1 MAPNIDK
8 LIAARRAKPL
18 LPLWGRFWVNVDM
31 RAGLTGCW
39 IWRGTL
45 STNHRRKKG
54 ARGTIQEAGRGSRLL
69 KAHRLALCFAGAGLE
84 EYDRPEVAAHRCGN
98 PLCCNSYSH
107 LYWATPAENVADR
120 IEHELRTVCPLYIS
134 AQRLKWYL
142 QPEMWEHQAFIAELE
157 RIGR

>member
-1 MAPNIDK
+1 MAPNTAP
-8 LIAARRAKPL
+8 LIAARRARPI
-18 LPLWGRFWVNVDM
+18 LPLWDRFWANVDM

-69 KAHRLALCFAGAGLE
+69 KAHRLALCFAGEGLG

-107 LYWATPAENVADR
+107 LYWATPEENVEDR
-120 IEHELRTVCPLYIS
+120 LFHEATDLCLVRYSLQELNWWAAEPN
-134 AQRLKWYL
+134 ARLEFL
-142 QPEMWEHQAFIAELE
+142 MELE

>member
-1 MAPNIDK
+1 MAPNTAP
-8 LIAARRAKPL
+8 LIAARRARPI
-18 LPLWGRFWVNVDM
+18 LPLWDRFWANVDM

-39 IWRGTL
+39 PWRGTL

-69 KAHRLALCFAGAGLE
+69 KAHRLALCFAGEGLG

-107 LYWATPAENVADR
+107 LYWATPEENVADR
-120 IEHELRTVCPLYIS
+120 LFHEATDLCLVRYSLQELNWWAAEPN
-134 AQRLKWYL
+134 ARLEFL
-142 QPEMWEHQAFIAELE
+142 MELE

>member
-1 MAPNIDK
+1 MPTMPHA

-18 LPLWGRFWVNVDM
+18 LPLWDRFWANVDM

-39 IWRGTL
+39 MWRGAL
-45 STNHRRKKG
+45 STNHKRKKG

-69 KAHRLALCFAGAGLE
+69 KAHRLALCFAGEGLE
-84 EYDRPEVAAHRCGN
+84 EYGRPEVAAHRCGN

-107 LYWATPAENVADR
+107 LYWATPGENVEDR
-120 IEHELRTVCPLYIS
+120 FYHERRPVCFVRYEKYKGTWGDPSNPRHSFL
-134 AQRLKWYL
+134 
-142 QPEMWEHQAFIAELE
+142 AELE

>member
-1 MAPNIDK
+1 MAPNTAP
-8 LIAARRAKPL
+8 LIAARRARPL
-18 LPLWGRFWVNVDM
+18 LPLWDRFWANIDM

-69 KAHRLALCFAGAGLE
+69 KAHRLALCFAGEGLG

-98 PLCCNSYSH
+98 PLCCNNYSH
-107 LYWATPAENVADR
+107 LYWATPEENVEDRLFHESADLCLVR
-120 IEHELRTVCPLYIS
+120 YSLQELNWWAAEPN
-134 AQRLKWYL
+134 ARLEFL
-142 QPEMWEHQAFIAELE
+142 MELE
-157 RIGR
+157 RVG

>member
-1 MAPNIDK
+1 MAPNTAPLID
-8 LIAARRAKPL
+8 ARRARPI
-18 LPLWGRFWVNVDM
+18 LPLWDRFWANVDM

-39 IWRGTL
+39 PWRGTL

-69 KAHRLALCFAGAGLE
+69 KAHRLALCFAGEGLG

-107 LYWATPAENVADR
+107 LYWATPEENVEDR
-120 IEHELRTVCPLYIS
+120 LFHEATDLCLVRYSLQELNWWAAEPN
-134 AQRLKWYL
+134 ARLEFL
-142 QPEMWEHQAFIAELE
+142 MELE